1 MNGSSRSIAIKKNII
16 ASLFL
21 KGISILVSLQVVPLT
36 INYINPTRYGI
47 WLTLSS
53 IVAWLSYFDLG
64 FAHGFRNRFAEAVAK
79 GDMQLA
85 REYVSTTYV
94 VLSLLFSSVFL
105 IAIVVNHFVD
115 WSAIL
120 NVDAAYSSELNIVFG
135 ILAFFFCLNIVASI
149 FTTMLTANQKP
160 ALASLIQT
168 LGQVFGFICIYILTK
183 TVPGNLDVLAFAFS
197 GVPCFLLIIISIGM
211 FLSGR
216 YRHLSPSFHFVHFS
230 LTKKIVGLGG
240 QFFIIMI
247 SMLFVFQLINIVIS
261 RVAGPMAVTQYNIA
275 YKYFNVLVMSV
286 NIVFTPFWSAF
297 TDSYVKQEYTW
308 MKNARNK
315 LEIMGLLCIP
325 VAVLMVLLSNFLYTY
340 WIGSEV
346 DIPISLSAALAIF
359 AIAQT
364 FGGIYVTLLNGT
376 GKVRIQMLAYLFSSF
391 VALPAMYVSYYWFG
405 LEGIVLFPSIVCF
418 LQAILGR
425 VQLKRIINNT
435 ACGIWNK

>member
-1 MNGSSRSIAIKKNII
+1 MQFELTASMMCANYGNLEQEVRALEEGGIDSFHIDIMDGRYVPNFAMSLNDMRYIAGATSKPLDVHLMIEHPNNHIN
-16 ASLFL
+16 LFL
-21 KGISILVSLQVVPLT
+21 KNLRKGDTVYIHPEAEYHPSTTLQTIIDAGMVPGIA
-36 INYINPTRYGI
+36 INPGTSVETVLEMLR
-47 WLTLSS
+47 
-53 IVAWLSYFDLG
+53 IV
-64 FAHGFRNRFAEAVAK
+64 
-79 GDMQLA
+79 
-85 REYVSTTYV
+85 
-94 VLSLLFSSVFL
+94 
-105 IAIVVNHFVD
+105 
-115 WSAIL
+115 
-120 NVDAAYSSELNIVFG
+120 
-135 ILAFFFCLNIVASI
+135 
-149 FTTMLTANQKP
+149 
-160 ALASLIQT
+160 
-168 LGQVFGFICIYILTK
+168 
-183 TVPGNLDVLAFAFS
+183 
-197 GVPCFLLIIISIGM
+197 
-211 FLSGR
+211 
-216 YRHLSPSFHFVHFS
+216 
-230 LTKKIVGLGG
+230 KK
-240 QFFIIMI
+240 
-247 SMLFVFQLINIVIS
+247 
-261 RVAGPMAVTQYNIA
+261 
-275 YKYFNVLVMSV
+275 VLVMSV

-297 TDSYVKQEYTW
+297 TDAYVKQEYTW

>member
-105 IAIVVNHFVD
+105 IAIVVNHFVN

-149 FTTMLTANQKP
+149 FTTMLTANLGYVISQVP
-160 ALASLIQT
+160 RLRRPELAGGSL
-168 LGQVFGFICIYILTK
+168 
-183 TVPGNLDVLAFAFS
+183 LDVGVYPLNFALMIFGGEVAKVS
-197 GVPCFLLIIISIGM
+197 SVCTYTDTGVDEQNSATLIYEDG
-211 FLSGR
+211 
-216 YRHLSPSFHFVHFS
+216 
-230 LTKKIVGLGG
+230 K
-240 QFFIIMI
+240 
-247 SMLFVFQLINIVIS
+247 
-261 RVAGPMAVTQYNIA
+261 
-275 YKYFNVLVMSV
+275 
-286 NIVFTPFWSAF
+286 
-297 TDSYVKQEYTW
+297 
-308 MKNARNK
+308 
-315 LEIMGLLCIP
+315 
-325 VAVLMVLLSNFLYTY
+325 VAVLNSSML
-340 WIGSEV
+340 
-346 DIPISLSAALAIF
+346 SLSDRK
-359 AIAQT
+359 
-364 FGGIYVTLLNGT
+364 GIIYGT
-376 GKVRIQMLAYLFSSF
+376 KGFM
-391 VALPAMYVSYYWFG
+391 
-405 LEGIVLFPSIVCF
+405 IVEN
-418 LQAILGR
+418 
-425 VQLKRIINNT
+425 INNFESLT
-435 ACGIWNK
+435 VYDQDRREIKHIDCPPQISGYEYEVEACIRALEEGRLECPQMPHAETIRVMKMMDAMRAEWGIRYPFE